1 MWLNCLKQ
9 IPILYTHRDSPS
21 LVPSPIPGFSMLH
34 AEKREGLVCDVTCVS
49 FMNSGAKGGEGWRR
63 VAKGDYRAWVWRLVR
78 HAHFYCILI
87 AHHREHTEGKETQD
101 RQGEQCGDGL
111 RCRNYRSEVIL
122 QEFLAIGGHFCS
134 TCHRQV
140 EG

>member
-1 MWLNCLKQ
+1 MRR
-9 IPILYTHRDSPS
+9 H
-21 LVPSPIPGFSMLH
+21 
-34 AEKREGLVCDVTCVS
+34 VCVVQ
-49 FMNSGAKGGEGWRR
+49 GRR
-63 VAKGDYRAWVWRLVR
+63 VAKGDYRAWVRRLVR

-87 AHHREHTEGKETQD
+87 VHHRERTEGKETQD
-101 RQGEQCGDGL
+101 RQGERCGDGL

-122 QEFLAIGGHFCS
+122 QELLAIGGGS